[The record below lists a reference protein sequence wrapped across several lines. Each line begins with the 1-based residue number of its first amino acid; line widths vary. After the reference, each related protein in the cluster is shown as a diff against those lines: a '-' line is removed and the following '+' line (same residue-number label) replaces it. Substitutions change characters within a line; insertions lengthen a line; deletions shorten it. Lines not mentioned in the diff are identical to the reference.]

1 MQDLV
6 LSLEGWII
14 GDADVLGNLKGF
26 SRNCTIHI
34 CVKGLGGADGRAAGR
49 RGGSGGRAVMCCY
62 SDKRIKRV
70 TRRQQG
76 LQSASIAAGQP
87 PVVQNSFSRGALS
100 LAHRA

>member
-6 LSLEGWII
+6 LSLDGRII
-14 GDADVLGNLKGF
+14 SDADILGNLKGF

-34 CVKGLGGADGRAAGR
+34 CVKGPGGADRRAAGR

-62 SDKRIKRV
+62 SDKRVQRV

-76 LQSASIAAGQP
+76 LHSASIDAGQP
-87 PVVQNSFSRGALS
+87 PVVQNSFSRRALS
-100 LAHRA
+100 QSRHA